1 VPRCTQAGQQST
13 LGGARLR
20 LFQKK
25 AREISLGSAYP
36 WISPLRY
43 IPIAVNLNLR
53 GKIAVVTG
61 ASKGIGL
68 AITKGLV
75 AEGARV
81 IAGARDVG
89 GELGALASREAVRAV
104 SIDLSAPDGPQALV
118 AHAEE
123 FGGLDILVNNVGAVA
138 VRLGGFASVTD
149 DQWLSSLNLN
159 FMAAVRTTR
168 AALTPMLKRGGG
180 IIVTVSSV
188 NSFLPDP
195 GIIDYCAA
203 KAALTNFSKALSK
216 EVGPK
221 GIRMNTVS
229 PGPVETALW
238 LGPEGV
244 AATVAKASGVDTE
257 TARKQV
263 VESQGGFATGRFTR
277 PDEVAD
283 LVLFLASDRSGN
295 ITGSDFVIDGGLIKT
310 L

>member
-1 VPRCTQAGQQST
+1 VD
-13 LGGARLR
+13 L
-20 LFQKK
+20 K
-25 AREISLGSAYP
+25 
-36 WISPLRY
+36 
-43 IPIAVNLNLR
+43 LR

-68 AITKGLV
+68 AITKALA
-75 AEGARV
+75 AEGGRV

-89 GELGALASREAVRAV
+89 GELGALAARETVHAV
-104 SIDLSAPDGPQALV
+104 SVDLSAADGPKALV
-118 AHAEE
+118 GHAEE

-149 DQWLSSLNLN
+149 DQWLTSLNLN

-168 AALTPMLKRGGG
+168 AAIVPMLKAGRGS
-180 IIVTVSSV
+180 IVTVSSV

-195 GIIDYCAA
+195 GVIDYCAA

-216 EVGPK
+216 EVGPA

-238 LGPEGV
+238 LGPDGV
-244 AATVAKASGVDTE
+244 AATVAKASGVDAE
-257 TARKQV
+257 TARQQV
-263 VESQGGFATGRFTR
+263 VASQGGFATGRFTR

-283 LVLFLASDRSGN
+283 LVLFLASERSGN
-295 ITGSDFVIDGGLIKT
+295 TTGSDFVIDGGLIKT